1 MSDPAS
7 RDELAFV
14 RTTLARALKQNPPD
28 LASLNAALQ
37 RVDTLLAR
45 SDSRPANAATA
56 APRATR
62 PAERPVARGFFAG

>member
-7 RDELAFV
+7 RNELAFV
-14 RTTLARALKQNPPD
+14 RTTLARALNQNPPD

-45 SDSRPANAATA
+45 SDARPANASNA
-56 APRATR
+56 APRAVR
-62 PAERPVARGFFAG
+62 LAEPPVARGFFAG